1 MNLLSVEGLTKS
13 FALNPLFEGISFG
26 IDEGEKMALLGRN
39 GSGKSTLMKI
49 IVGKLETDRGVV
61 AIQRDVRMAYAGQ
74 DHDFDPQDTVLEALF
89 SQSDNP
95 AVKAIK
101 DYEHFIHLATEDPS
115 YSDQL
120 QEAMNRMDSLQA
132 WDLENQIMVISG
144 KLGLNNLEAK
154 IGSLS
159 GGQKKRVVL
168 AGALLQQPDL
178 LILDEPTNHL
188 DLESIEW
195 LEDYLSR
202 ARLSL
207 LLVTHD
213 RYFMDRVTNKILELD
228 QGKIFKYEGN
238 YAYYLEKKSERET
251 MEAQSISKAKNLYKQ
266 ELDWIRRQPKA
277 RTTKAKYRVDAFEDV
292 KNKAFSG
299 SKTAEL
305 ELQAG
310 MERMGKKIVEIEN
323 ISKTFKD
330 KVAIKGFSYVFRRK
344 ERIGLVGPN
353 GSGKS
358 TFLNILTGILSS
370 DSGKVDVGQT
380 IKFGYFR
387 QEETRFDLQQR
398 VIDHVK
404 DISESISLGDG
415 RVMGPSQF
423 LQLFQFS
430 PERQYTPIEKLSG
443 GEKKRLQL
451 LDVLVTNPNFLIL
464 DEPTNDLD
472 LPTMQILEEFLA
484 GYQGCLII
492 VSHDR
497 YFMDRLVDH
506 LFIFDGM
513 GGIKDFPGNYT
524 DYRLSLKDAESNP
537 APEKP
542 KQVAIES
549 PAPKAATKS
558 KLSFKEQQEMAELEL
573 KMEKL
578 EQEKLN
584 ISFKMSEGSAS
595 VDELSAYGKRISE
608 IDNELESAEF
618 RWLELSEK

>member
-120 QEAMNRMDSLQA
+120 QEAMNRMDALQA

-144 KLGLNNLEAK
+144 KLGLNDLEAK

-549 PAPKAATKS
+549 PPPKAATKS

-573 KMEKL
+573 KIEKL
-578 EQEKLN
+578 EQEKLS
-584 ISFKMSEGSAS
+584 ISFKLSEGSAS

-608 IDNELESAEF
+608 IDNELGSAEF